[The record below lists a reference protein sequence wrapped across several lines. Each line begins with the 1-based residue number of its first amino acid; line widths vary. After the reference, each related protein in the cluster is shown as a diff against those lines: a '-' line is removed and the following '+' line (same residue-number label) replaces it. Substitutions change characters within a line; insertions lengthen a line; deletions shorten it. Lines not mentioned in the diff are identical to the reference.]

1 MGSSAASNA
10 IKNGILFGLVILII
24 HVAIR
29 NVLVEDEHGP
39 GKQQNQNKNKQQK
52 GTCIVRMADTEA
64 FRAADD
70 ADGDADD
77 ATGPE
82 AAAAAAA
89 PAAAPARPAARSNRR
104 SEAAGPA
111 PGAAEDL
118 MSYVFGSEA
127 ASAAGSAGSSGSSG
141 SSGGTRGAASIQ
153 QQQQQQAASCL
164 SAPPKFAPAVADGC
178 GKSALMTAADESNGW
193 MVVGKYSNENVMCGG
208 KIEVAGR
215 ALDGYDG
222 SSATF
227 SALAPL

>member
-29 NVLVEDEHGP
+29 NVLVEDEHGQ
-39 GKQQNQNKNKQQK
+39 GKQQNQQQQIQKRQK
-52 GTCIVRMADTEA
+52 GTCLVRMAETEA

-77 ATGPE
+77 AAGQE

-89 PAAAPARPAARSNRR
+89 AAPPARPAARSNRR
-104 SEAAGPA
+104 SEAAAA

-127 ASAAGSAGSSGSSG
+127 ASAAGSAGSSGS
-141 SSGGTRGAASIQ
+141 GGMRGASASAVA
-153 QQQQQQAASCL
+153 AASCL